1 MNINKSEISS
11 KGGLID
17 DTNEE
22 TKKEDL
28 SRDNK
33 LNMNEKI
40 IQEKKDLHK
49 DKLSKNLIE
58 KRDKR
63 FSYHGK
69 IYFFCAIM
77 MLIYQYISYIYF
89 IEIPIIER
97 K

>member
-1 MNINKSEISS
+1 MKIKNNIEPIKIYDHINQLIVEPLDEEEKSRRKSR
-11 KGGLID
+11 
-17 DTNEE
+17 
-22 TKKEDL
+22 KKE
-28 SRDNK
+28 
-33 LNMNEKI
+33 I
-40 IQEKKDLHK
+40 EKKDLHK